1 LVCVCVKMY
10 DLANN
15 TQQVI
20 FLTNIIAYWVGSK
33 FLSTLPLISKPCQQT
48 ENYHTFKQREAL
60 KTIKKQVGF
69 FLILPVIAVITPALT
84 IWTVNHNSDDKSL
97 FSR

>member
-1 LVCVCVKMY
+1 VCVCVKMY

-33 FLSTLPLISKPCQQT
+33 FLSTLLILISKPC
-48 ENYHTFKQREAL
+48 
-60 KTIKKQVGF
+60 
-69 FLILPVIAVITPALT
+69 
-84 IWTVNHNSDDKSL
+84 
-97 FSR
+97 